1 MPFMETNTTT
11 KENTMST
18 TPVDS
23 RDEVPSTT
31 VQAIFDGDSWSRLFI
46 VAAARVEE
54 TESEAE
60 ADARRRAAQ
69 QAKVRRNDRKR
80 VW

>member
-1 MPFMETNTTT
+1 MQWADIMPFMETNTTT

-46 VAAARVEE
+46 VAAAR
-54 TESEAE
+54 
-60 ADARRRAAQ
+60 RRAAQ